1 MPDLSSPNLGG
12 NSWDIPRARLALPKE
27 FWDKDHSVVTI
38 AAPAG
43 FGKSTLLRQWQ
54 QQAEARGRVTVRLVA
69 NTDDYDGDKLLIDLA
84 KALKSWE
91 SANSESLLATYGDK
105 GRIALIKAVLA
116 ELGAFDEGA
125 LLFIDDVHELLEK
138 PAESVLRQLL
148 RYQPA
153 RLMLALS
160 GRSLPAAATSHP
172 FIEGRLHR
180 FTGDD
185 LALTQDEI
193 SQLLEQ
199 HDIKAREKLV
209 QKIFERTQGWPAVVR
224 LIALTLDEEEQSQ
237 DDFVEHLEQGTQTLT
252 DYLNEVFLARLPDH
266 LYDFLLRLSLPR
278 GFTASL
284 AAAIAGTEEAG
295 QLLDELERRAIPI
308 SRSGTSAQATF
319 ILHPL
324 VRDYLLARLRHIGG
338 ETLYQTR
345 DRALD
350 WFVYHDQID
359 SAIEICLDAND
370 PVTAAKLI
378 NQHASEIV
386 QQYGRHSTYLYWINK
401 LPRAVLE
408 KHPEIR
414 LKQAWSLDFVR
425 RHEEAESIRDFLEQ
439 RYLSGRHNDAL
450 EDLTISRI
458 ELEQDIELQRC
469 VETGL
474 RDQAVMSTSL
484 SRRWL
489 SRWPEADKF
498 KRATAHT
505 VLAFCVKALSDYEEG
520 LYHAQKAQSLA
531 RECRSYY
538 ILAWAHMLGISNL
551 IKQGRYRQAL
561 RECDDHLTELD
572 PHLGHSAPAVMML
585 HAMRAGLLYEFNEL
599 SQASD
604 ALGRGLTA
612 LVEQS
617 STDPMIMAY
626 VTLARL
632 QHARGYHQDAMVTLA
647 EGEDIG
653 RSRNLPRLAI
663 NLGAERIVLL
673 LRYGELEQ
681 AEHLWQE
688 MQHYAAAHAPFSK
701 TLEDKSSRILAR
713 IALLKGLFTDSCELL
728 APSMR
733 NAKRTG
739 QKRKQVEILLLQ
751 ALILHQGGDLREAF
765 LLFKDALTLSI
776 PEGYLRVF
784 ADEGKPMQELMAAYR
799 KDPISSDLCSPTA
812 NFVDQLTTVLGLQ
825 EPEERPTA
833 SEAEDSLIEPLTSRE
848 LQILSRLQS
857 GLPNR
862 QLSDTLFITEGT
874 LKWHLQNIYGKLGVG
889 NRLAAVSKAQELN
902 LFGS

>member
-1 MPDLSSPNLGG
+1 MPHRPSTNLAGSS
-12 NSWDIPRARLALPKE
+12 WHIPRSRLALPNE
-27 FWDKDHSVVTI
+27 FWDKDQSVATI
-38 AAPAG
+38 TAPPG
-43 FGKSTLLRQWQ
+43 FGKSTLLTQWQ
-54 QQAEARGRVTVRLVA
+54 QQAETRGRITVRLVA
-69 NTDDYDGDKLLIDLA
+69 NPDDHDGDKLIIDLA
-84 KALKSWE
+84 EALQSGDTG
-91 SANSESLLATYGDK
+91 NSESLLATYGDK

-116 ELGAFDEGA
+116 ELGAFDDGA
-125 LLFIDDVHELLEK
+125 LLFIDDVHELLDK

-153 RLMLALS
+153 RLMLVLS
-160 GRSLPAAATSHP
+160 GRSLPTAATSHP
-172 FIEGRLHR
+172 FLEGRLCR

-193 SQLLEQ
+193 TQLLEQ
-199 HDIKAREKLV
+199 HNIKAREKLV
-209 QKIFERTQGWPAVVR
+209 QKVFERTRGWPAVVR

-237 DDFVEHLEQGTQTLT
+237 DDFVEHLESGTQTLT
-252 DYLNEVFLARLPDH
+252 DYLNEVFLARLPTH

-278 GFTASL
+278 SFTASL
-284 AAAIAGTEEAG
+284 AAAATDVEEAG
-295 QLLDELERRAIPI
+295 QLIDELERRAIPI
-308 SRSGTSAQATF
+308 SRSGTSTQPTYV
-319 ILHPL
+319 LHPL
-324 VRDYLLARLRHIGG
+324 VRDYLLARLRHTGG
-338 ETLYQTR
+338 DILRQTR
-345 DRALD
+345 DKALD

-359 SAIEICLDAND
+359 SAIEICLDAD
-370 PVTAAKLI
+370 DLVTAAKLI
-378 NQHASEIV
+378 NQHASEIA
-386 QQYGRHSTYLYWINK
+386 QLYGRHSTYLYWVNK

-408 KHPEIR
+408 KHPEIQ

-439 RYLSGRHNDAL
+439 RYLIGRNNDAL
-450 EDLTISRI
+450 QDLTISHI

-489 SRWPEADKF
+489 SRWPDADKF
-498 KRATAHT
+498 KRATVHA
-505 VLAFCVKALSDYEEG
+505 VLAFCVKGLSDFDEG

-538 ILAWAHMLGISNL
+538 ILAWGQMLGISNL
-551 IKQGRYRQAL
+551 VKQGRYRQAL
-561 RECDDHLTELD
+561 RECDEHLTELD
-572 PHLGHSAPAVMML
+572 PHLGHGAPAVMML

-599 SQASD
+599 SKARD
-604 ALGRGLTA
+604 ALERGLTA

-617 STDPMIMAY
+617 SADPMIMAY

-632 QHARGYHQDAMVTLA
+632 QHALGFYQDAMVTLA
-647 EGEDIG
+647 EGEDLG

-681 AEHLWQE
+681 VEHLWQE
-688 MQHYAAAHAPFSK
+688 MQHYAAGHAPFSK

-713 IALLKGLFTDSCELL
+713 IALHKGHFTESCELL

-733 NAKRTG
+733 HAKRTG
-739 QKRKQVEILLLQ
+739 QKRKQVELLLLQ
-751 ALILHQGGDLREAF
+751 ALALHQGGDLRKAL
-765 LLFKDALTLSI
+765 LLFKDALTLAM

-784 ADEGKPMQELMAAYR
+784 ADEGQSMQELVAAYR
-799 KDPISSDLCSPTA
+799 NDPISSSLCPPTA
-812 NFVDQLTTVLGLQ
+812 NFVDQLTTVLGLN
-825 EPEERPTA
+825 ESDDRPTT
-833 SEAEDSLIEPLTSRE
+833 SESTDSLIEPLTSRE
-848 LQILSRLQS
+848 LQILSKLQS
-857 GLPNR
+857 GLSNR

-902 LFGS
+902 LFGA